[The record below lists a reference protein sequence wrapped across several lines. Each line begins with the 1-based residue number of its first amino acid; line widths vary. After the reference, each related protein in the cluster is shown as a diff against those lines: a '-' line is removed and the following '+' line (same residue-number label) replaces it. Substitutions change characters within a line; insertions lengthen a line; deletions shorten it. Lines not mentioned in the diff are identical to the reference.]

1 MGKEEK
7 IKENKVRKIRDIMG
21 KEWKIREKK
30 RKENE
35 VIGRKKKE

>member
-7 IKENKVRKIRDIMG
+7 IRENKVRKIRDIMG

-30 RKENE
+30 RKEQR
-35 VIGRKKKE
+35 GRKMK

>member
-30 RKENE
+30 RKEQR
-35 VIGRKKKE
+35 GRKMK